1 MAASCA
7 EAMENTDGIVQMIS
21 EIRVANVTYRAKAQA
36 TDKIRKQHVDKAWA
50 ERNKVV
56 AAAL

>member
-1 MAASCA
+1 MAASGA
-7 EAMENTDGIVQMIS
+7 EAMENTDGVVLMIS
-21 EIRVANVTYRAKAQA
+21 EIRVTNVTYRAKAQA
-36 TDKIRKQHVDKAWA
+36 TDKIRKQDVDKAWA